1 MQNTS
6 SDTRPRFW
14 MRWVWISVAIGVLV
28 GVLLVLSDI
37 EDTTDVRALEVP
49 TPAPRVSVVTVTPET
64 ARAEVSVF
72 AELRP
77 QWDAEIRT
85 AVSGRVIEVHPA
97 ALAGTRV
104 AEGAPLFSLE
114 RTPYETAVATAEMT
128 VEQARLALLQ
138 AENQAT
144 VARRQFERDGE
155 APPNDLA
162 LYLPQRRIAER
173 SLAAAEAQLEAALR
187 QLDDTIIKAPFSGI
201 VTSRV
206 ASLGQSVAAGEALLH
221 LSDDRKFEL
230 VAELSQTEWALLEHP
245 IAGGSARLFHR
256 DGRPLGT
263 ASIRQGGGFLDPVT
277 RQIRVFLAVADP
289 NDEVLSGDFLRVTF
303 EGRQIEQ
310 TLTLPE
316 TALTRAGHVWFV
328 SDQGLLERTQPEI
341 LFRTDATITIPAPQ
355 GDRRLRVA
363 ITPLASFLPGQR
375 VTPHQTGS

>member
-85 AVSGRVIEVHPA
+85 AVSGRVIEVHTA

-138 AENQAT
+138 AENQAI

-221 LSDDRKFEL
+221 LSDDRQFEL

-328 SDQGLLERTQPEI
+328 SDEGLLERTQPEI

-363 ITPLASFLPGQR
+363 ITPLALFLPGQR

>member
-221 LSDDRKFEL
+221 LSDDRQFEL

-310 TLTLPE
+310 TLMLPE